1 MFVRQILLL
10 IVLASSS
17 LEAGQLRADGDA
29 GAKAEPSGEQHW
41 LSLFIRAGEAVER
54 RDAPRFSSAL
64 RALQVH
70 RTLDSTVL
78 VPEQKFFTAK

>member
-17 LEAGQLRADGDA
+17 LEAGQLCADGDA

-41 LSLFIRAGEAVER
+41 LSLFIRACEAVER

-64 RALQVH
+64 CEQSTAEIIVH
-70 RTLDSTVL
+70 DGAYVSVWC
-78 VPEQKFFTAK
+78 KFC